1 MSSNAP
7 ARPRLSARTAI
18 KVGLVLLLI
27 ALLVLARTVSV
38 ERPLAWLTQEVQSL
52 GLWGPLAFAG
62 LFVVLTVFL
71 LPATPVVLASG
82 AVFGPLLSTIII
94 SAASTVSAAISFL
107 TSRYL
112 MHDRVAR
119 RVHHYPKLDAL
130 WHALREREG
139 WKVVAAVRLSHAL
152 PYGVQNLLFGLSP
165 VRFWPFVLATWFA
178 MLPGTLL
185 YSYLGHVGANA
196 LGSEEAGPGGWA
208 VRLGVLAVM
217 ALAVLYVARLVRRII
232 REKTAVDLS
241 KGALAPEE
249 KVGPEEA
256 LTRPR

>member
-7 ARPRLSARTAI
+7 RLRLSARTAI
-18 KVGLVLLLI
+18 KAGVVLLLI
-27 ALLVLARTVSV
+27 GLLVLARTVSV
-38 ERPLAWLTQEVQSL
+38 ERPLAWVTEEVQAL
-52 GLWGPLAFAG
+52 GLWGPLAFAA

-71 LPATPVVLASG
+71 LPATPVVLAAG
-82 AVFGPLLSTIII
+82 AVFGPLPATAII
-94 SAASTVSAAISFL
+94 SVSCIVSAAISFF

-139 WKVVAAVRLSHAL
+139 WKVVVAVRLSHAL

-165 VRFWPFVLATWFA
+165 VRFWPFVVATWFA

-217 ALAVLYVARLVRRII
+217 AGAVLYVARLARRII
-232 REKTAVDLS
+232 REKTAYLS
-241 KGALAPEE
+241 KGALAPEDE
-249 KVGPEEA
+249 PS
-256 LTRPR
+256 RPTA